1 MASCW
6 PQGSQGAGPTPS
18 SSLYSLSTSPSELG
32 LAQEQEVLQEH
43 LSLAS
48 CCFNL
53 AAVAATILDNLSLQD
68 MAVSGGQGHIT
79 QVASQEA

>member
-6 PQGSQGAGPTPS
+6 PQASLGAGPTPS
-18 SSLYSLSTSPSELG
+18 SSMYSLSTSPSKLG
-32 LAQEQEVLQEH
+32 LAQEQEVVQEH

-48 CCFNL
+48 CSFSL

-68 MAVSGGQGHIT
+68 MMVSRSQGHIR
-79 QVASQEA
+79 QVDIQEA